1 MLIITFLLTVVID
14 LVVAIQV
21 GMILALLLFT
31 RRMHQI
37 SSVRVIRGSFQEED
51 HELYNPIMPSEIEL
65 PLGVEIYEINGP
77 FFFGA
82 ADKFKNEVLHLSKP
96 PQVRILRMRNVP
108 TIDSSGLRLLEQ
120 IYKDAKKNGTALIL
134 SGVRPQIKKA
144 MSRMGLIDLIGEDN
158 ICMNIRDAIERTREI
173 LHIEAIP
180 IGELLAR
187 GGVHEIQTSH
197 HANEAIVQAVKQLA
211 NIDEEESCL
220 QVFFCFKE
228 KICEQ
233 WHGRG

>member
-1 MLIITFLLTVVID
+1 
-14 LVVAIQV
+14 
-21 GMILALLLFT
+21 
-31 RRMHQI
+31 
-37 SSVRVIRGSFQEED
+37 
-51 HELYNPIMPSEIEL
+51 
-65 PLGVEIYEINGP
+65 
-77 FFFGA
+77 
-82 ADKFKNEVLHLSKP
+82 
-96 PQVRILRMRNVP
+96 MRNVP

-211 NIDEEESCL
+211 NIDEEEKAKLASLLL
-220 QVFFCFKE
+220 QREELASTGIGQGIAVPHPAVLSTNAEEGEFVALFYPEELVDFASYDDEMVYAFFIIVASRTDSSLHILSQISKACKDE
-228 KICEQ
+228 KFISLLKKKSELQ
-233 WHGRG
+233 KLQKFLNEM